1 MIREQRGA
9 TLIELIVA
17 IVIIAGAASTIVGL
31 LAAMSRNSAN
41 AMSQV
46 QSASIA
52 NAYMNEILARSFA
65 DPGGP
70 AETGR
75 ADADDVGDYLNASVL
90 PDTIV
95 RDRQGVPLA
104 EFASYRVAVIITQ
117 PSWNV
122 AGWPAI
128 PSANLWQV
136 TVRVTS
142 PTGDVTQLVGLKSRH
157 P

>member
-1 MIREQRGA
+1 VNRDQRGA

-17 IVIIAGAASTIVGL
+17 IVIIAGAAGTIVGL
-31 LAAMSRNSAN
+31 LAAMSGNSAN

-52 NAYMNEILARSFA
+52 NAYLDEILARSFA

-70 AETGR
+70 VEAGR
-75 ADADDVGDYLNASVL
+75 ADADDVGDYRNASVL
-90 PDTIV
+90 PDTLV
-95 RDRQGVPLA
+95 RDRQGVALA
-104 EFASYRVAVIITQ
+104 EFANYRVAVAVTQ
-117 PSWNV
+117 PSWTV

-128 PSANLWQV
+128 PGANVWQV

-142 PTGDVTQLVGLKSRH
+142 PTGEVTQLVGLKSKH

>member
-1 MIREQRGA
+1 MTRSQRGA

-17 IVIIAGAASTIVGL
+17 IVIIAAAAGTIVGL

-41 AMSQV
+41 AMTQV

-52 NAYMNEILARSFA
+52 NAYLDEILARSFA

-70 AETGR
+70 VEAGR

-95 RDRQGVPLA
+95 RDRQGVALA
-104 EFASYRVAVIITQ
+104 EFANYQVAISITQ

-122 AGWPAI
+122 AGWPGI
-128 PSANLWQV
+128 PSASLWQV

-142 PTGDVTQLVGLKSRH
+142 PTGDVTQLVGLKSKH